1 MQVQDDLTLIKLLGK
16 GSFGEVYLS
25 TKKGRNR
32 YFATKKIKRQIMD
45 KPSLKK
51 YFENEIEILKQL
63 DHQNIVRL
71 EEIKKTNDYYFIV
84 MEYINGGGLSDC
96 LKKYMKLNNNKAFP
110 EQIVQHL
117 MKQIIETLYY
127 IHSRKIIHRDLKL
140 DNIMV
145 NFYSNE
151 DKENLDMMKA
161 RIKIIDFG
169 FAIQLDKK
177 NLTYTAVGSPINMD
191 PIILNKFAK
200 RKDVDLGYDT
210 KADIWSI
217 GTVCYELLT
226 GKAVFAGK
234 TIKDLADKVDKGNY
248 SLPKSLSQETVS
260 FLNVML
266 QYDSKSRYSA
276 EELLKH
282 PFLTKNVNF
291 FTKFNQKNTLNN
303 PAQLDNN
310 KRRVD
315 KPIVEEEYHK
325 KITLEKKRTTKGKEK
340 IPKPLMDDY
349 IINRGLNKNNNNNND
364 NKDTQKF
371 LHKAQTFQNLPTGYL
386 NYRHNISPNMK
397 QNASPRMGKNDYN
410 QNIAPRM
417 GLPQMTMKQQPSMGY
432 AQYGVFNPSKNN
444 IVAYQNNEQ
453 KVKAVYTDNNKMQ
466 YQNKNVNNHYYQY
479 NTAPNVPNQN
489 QDDGCCI
496 Q

>member
-1 MQVQDDLTLIKLLGK
+1 MYIK
-16 GSFGEVYLS
+16 
-25 TKKGRNR
+25 
-32 YFATKKIKRQIMD
+32 Q
-45 KPSLKK
+45 
-51 YFENEIEILKQL
+51 
-63 DHQNIVRL
+63 
-71 EEIKKTNDYYFIV
+71 
-84 MEYINGGGLSDC
+84 
-96 LKKYMKLNNNKAFP
+96 KLFFP
-110 EQIVQHL
+110 EIIVQHL

-169 FAIQLDKK
+169 FAIQLDKRDI
-177 NLTYTAVGSPINMD
+177 TYSAVGSPINMD
-191 PIILNKFAK
+191 PIILNKFSK
-200 RKDVDLGYDT
+200 RKDVHLGYDT

-234 TIKDLADKVDKGNY
+234 NIKDLADKVDEGNY
-248 SLPKSLSQETVS
+248 ILPKSLSQETVS

-291 FTKFNQKNTLNN
+291 FTKLKPNILNKQVQIDKN
-303 PAQLDNN
+303 
-310 KRRVD
+310 KGRVD
-315 KPIVEEEYHK
+315 KPIAEEEYHK
-325 KITLEKKRTTKGKEK
+325 KITLEKKRTTKGNEK
-340 IPKPLMDDY
+340 FPGALVDDH
-349 IINRGLNKNNNNNND
+349 IDNRGLNNPKLNKNNDND

-371 LHKAQTFQNLPTGYL
+371 LHKAHTFQQLPIGYP
-386 NYRHNISPNMK
+386 NYRQNISPNMR
-397 QNASPRMGKNDYN
+397 QNVS
-410 QNIAPRM
+410 PRM
-417 GLPQMTMKQQPSMGY
+417 GLPQMAMQQQPIMGY
-432 AQYGVFNPSKNN
+432 TQYRMSNPNNN
-444 IVAYQNNEQ
+444 IGVYQNNEQ
-453 KVKAVYTDNNKMQ
+453 KSKAIYPNNIRMQ